1 MKIHEPNVIR
11 IEIEE
16 KEIET
21 LEIAYNILER
31 LSDTLKEYRG
41 KKEIEYSVP
50 YGVDEEDFYDLLD
63 EIGDSISDIR
73 EY

>member
-21 LEIAYNILER
+21 LEIAYRILDR
-31 LSDTLKEYRG
+31 LSDKLKEYRG
-41 KKEIEYSVP
+41 KKEIEYSVF
-50 YGVDEEDFYDLLD
+50 GIDEKDFYDILD
-63 EIGDSISDIR
+63 GIGDSISDIR
-73 EY
+73 D

>member
-1 MKIHEPNVIR
+1 MKIHEPDVIR

-21 LEIAYNILER
+21 LERAYNILER
-31 LSDTLKEYRG
+31 LSDKLKEYRG
-41 KKEIEYSVP
+41 KKEIEYSVF
-50 YGVDEEDFYDLLD
+50 GIDEEDFYDLLD

>member
-21 LEIAYNILER
+21 LEIAYNILNR

-41 KKEIEYSVP
+41 KKEIEYSVF
-50 YGVDEEDFYDLLD
+50 GIDEEDFYDLLD

>member
-21 LEIAYNILER
+21 LEIAYNILNR
-31 LSDTLKEYRG
+31 LSDKLKEYRG
-41 KKEIEYSVP
+41 KKEIEYSVF
-50 YGVDEEDFYDLLD
+50 GIDEEDFYDLLD